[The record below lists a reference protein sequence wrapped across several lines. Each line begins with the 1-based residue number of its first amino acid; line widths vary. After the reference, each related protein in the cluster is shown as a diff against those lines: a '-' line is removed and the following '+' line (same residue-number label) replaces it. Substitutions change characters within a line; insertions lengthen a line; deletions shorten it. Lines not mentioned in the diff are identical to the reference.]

1 MKRIISILLAGAVL
15 TALSVSC
22 SQGLYPKKSKAFR
35 VVSYNVGVYGKW
47 DGSSIPFTAQL
58 MKELDADVITLQ
70 ELDSCATRTGSVYQ
84 VQAFAAEMGADWGY
98 TYAPALKPFQ
108 GGAYGVGSVWNP
120 SKRNV
125 VKKFNL
131 TLPKGKGSETRALAV
146 VEFNDVVVASTHL
159 DHRNDSSQLA
169 QAVLVTETLEGL
181 YGNTDKHV
189 FLCGDF
195 NAYPESQ
202 TITYCREHWDV
213 LNDMTKTTYPRWKE
227 VKAMET
233 RPQTIAET
241 PGNCID
247 YIMVLKNGAQYELV
261 ATDTCVPFE
270 GGDVFESSDHLPVY
284 ADVILK

>member
-1 MKRIISILLAGAVL
+1 MKRIISIILAGAVL

-22 SQGLYPKKSKAFR
+22 SQGLYPKKSNTFR
-35 VVSYNVGVYGKW
+35 VVSYNVGVYAKW

-146 VEFNDVVVASTHL
+146 VEFDDVVVASTHL